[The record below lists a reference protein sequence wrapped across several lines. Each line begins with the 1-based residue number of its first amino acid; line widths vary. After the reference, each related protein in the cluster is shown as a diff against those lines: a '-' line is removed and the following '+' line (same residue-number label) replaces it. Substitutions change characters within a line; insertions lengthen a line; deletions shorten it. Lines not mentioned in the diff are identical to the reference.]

1 VRSLI
6 YVSRL
11 QMIVMNEVN
20 VDSLCL
26 IFLLQQGLISNDA
39 TDRKYPALRQQLLF
53 DIDSGVL
60 VRWSSN
66 FS

>member
-1 VRSLI
+1 
-6 YVSRL
+6 
-11 QMIVMNEVN
+11 MIVMNEVN